1 LNGDTFVTHKAMKVS
16 VAIPCYNQATF
27 IGGVIQ
33 SVLTQSRPADE
44 VLVVDDGST
53 DGSAAI
59 VEQYPVTLVSHA
71 ENRGLSAAR
80 NTALE
85 RATGDILVFI
95 DGDAVA
101 DADLVRVLLT
111 GYGGNPLVAGVGGQG
126 IEMSIHT
133 LADRWRRAHASQG
146 HGDTPKD
153 VEFLYGLCMS
163 FRTELLRAVGG
174 FDVTL
179 RTNAEDMDIG
189 LRLTRAGYRLRY
201 LPEARVYHQRTDD
214 VQSLCATMANWYRWA
229 YVSRQRNDAQ
239 PWRLLLGTLRRLIAD
254 PFSDLIVARDHELA
268 RLSWQLGWVKLH
280 ALWQAARRNVDV

>member
-1 LNGDTFVTHKAMKVS
+1 MKVS
-16 VAIPCYNQATF
+16 VAIPCYNQAAF
-27 IGGVIQ
+27 IGGAIQ
-33 SVLTQSRPADE
+33 SVLDQSRPADE

-53 DGSAAI
+53 DDSAAI
-59 VEQYPVTLVSHA
+59 IEQYPVILVSHA

-85 RATGDILVFI
+85 RATGDVLVFI
-95 DGDAVA
+95 DGDGVA
-101 DADLVRVLLT
+101 DTDLVRVLLT
-111 GYGGNPLVAGVGGQG
+111 GYEDNPRVAGVGGQG
-126 IEMSIHT
+126 VEVRIHT
-133 LADRWRRAHASQG
+133 VADRWRRAHASQG
-146 HGDTPKD
+146 HGDTAID

-163 FRTELLRAVGG
+163 FRTELLRSIGG

-214 VQSLCATMANWYRWA
+214 LRSLYTTMASWYKWA
-229 YVSRQRNDAQ
+229 YVSRSRNDAQ
-239 PWRLLLGTLRRLIAD
+239 PWRLLFGTLRRLITD
-254 PFSDLIVARDHELA
+254 PLSDLIVARDYELA

-280 ALWQAARRNVDV
+280 ALWQAAQGNTDD